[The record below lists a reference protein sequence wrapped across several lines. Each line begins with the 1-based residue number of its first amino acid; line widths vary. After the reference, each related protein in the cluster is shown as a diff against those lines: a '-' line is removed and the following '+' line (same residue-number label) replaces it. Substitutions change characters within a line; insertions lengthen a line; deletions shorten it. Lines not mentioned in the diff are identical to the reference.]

1 MKVQRIGSALFILL
15 VSSTSGLAAA
25 TAEDAARIQK
35 TLQSYFGT
43 EPGVVSVTPA
53 GEGYDIAL
61 DAMPYVKKAPAGA
74 FTVAIDPYRF
84 NAVPKGDG
92 LWAVTSSGPY
102 KMSFDAPAISTFKLE
117 ATNLEWSGTYSDTLL
132 AFVDQTFN
140 ISKLSIN
147 QTTLDP
153 ESKIGTTA
161 ITAIEQITGTGV
173 AKDAGNGL
181 TDGQSTFN
189 ATGIITSTTMTI
201 PPEMQSAG
209 MPNFSYVANIAKGTY
224 VTDTKG
230 VNSKAVAELL
240 AFFVANP
247 SKDLLVPKQA
257 EMKEKLLAALPF
269 FNSIQSDSN
278 FEGST
283 IDTGLGSFGL
293 GSMGLAVGM
302 NGATKNG
309 RLAEQFSFSGITLP
323 NGLPLPP
330 WSAGLIPSS
339 FKIGF
344 DLSDFDLE
352 TPARKFITEM
362 DISKPEPVPPGSEA
376 AYLAAFSPTKTMK
389 ITLPPGEI
397 TAEKY
402 TINYEGVTDISLAGG
417 LPSVKATVR
426 MKGMDAV
433 IAQLQQAAADPMAQQ
448 GMAMLF
454 AAKGIGKADGE
465 TTSWDI
471 TMSPEGKLLV
481 NGTDMSAMMGA
492 IAPPAQQ
499 PQQ

>member
-1 MKVQRIGSALFILL
+1 MKVQRIGSALLVILAT
-15 VSSTSGLAAA
+15 STSAYAAA

-35 TLQSYFGT
+35 TFESYLGS
-43 EPGVVSVTPA
+43 EPGVVTVTPA

-61 DAMPYVKKAPAGA
+61 DAMPYVKKAGTSG

-84 NAVPKGDG
+84 NATPQGGG
-92 LWAVTSSGPY
+92 LWAVKGTGPY
-102 KMSFDAPAISTFKLE
+102 KLSFDMPNVSSFGLE
-117 ATNLEWSGTYSDTLL
+117 AGNLDWTGIYNDALL
-132 AFVDQTFN
+132 AFTEQTFN

-161 ITAIEQITGTGV
+161 VSAIDQITGTGT

-181 TDGQSTFN
+181 LDGQTTLN
-189 ATGIITSTTMTI
+189 MTGIITSTTMNI
-201 PPEMQSAG
+201 PPELQAAG
-209 MPNFSYVANIAKGTY
+209 MPNFNYVANIAKGSY
-224 VTDTKG
+224 VTSSKG
-230 VNSKAVAELL
+230 LNSRGVAEAL

-247 SKDLLVPKQA
+247 SKELLIPKQA
-257 EMKEKLLAALPF
+257 EMKEKLLAALPIF
-269 FNSIQSDSN
+269 TSIQSDST
-278 FEGST
+278 FEGGT
-283 IDTGLGSFGL
+283 IDTGLGQFGI
-293 GSMGLAVGM
+293 GTAGVGVGM

-330 WSAGLIPSS
+330 WSAGLIPSTV
-339 FKIGF
+339 KIGF

-362 DISKPEPVPPGSEA
+362 DITKPEPVPPGSEA

-389 ITLPPGEI
+389 VTIPPGEI

-402 TINYEGVTDISLAGG
+402 SISYEGVTTISLAGG
-417 LPSVKATVR
+417 LPEVKATVR

-454 AAKGIGKADGE
+454 AAKGIGKADGD

-492 IAPPAQQ
+492 IAPPPQAPAQ
-499 PQQ
+499 